1 MFFGNFY
8 EYTIT
13 DQSTLIVNF
22 FVKTK
27 DWGGGGGGGGLIERG
42 GYKLSSSEKGGF
54 IRERGGLFERG
65 D

>member
-1 MFFGNFY
+1 M
-8 EYTIT
+8 
-13 DQSTLIVNF
+13 LIVNF